1 MIKSG
6 FTFRYDLSPP
16 GQCAHEVFET
26 VNVQTARTHRK
37 TGHLSVRQGAGAG
50 IGSGAESAK
59 PRKTGI
65 SYLACL

>member
-1 MIKSG
+1 MTEST
-6 FTFRYDLSPP
+6 FTFRYALSPL
-16 GQCAHEVFET
+16 GQRAHEVFET
-26 VNVQTARTHRK
+26 VNVQTARYRK
-37 TGHLSVRQGAGAG
+37 MGRLCGRQGAGAG